1 MRWRKILALCASIAT
16 FIAFAA
22 WAGENWVEV
31 GADPQ
36 GKYYVDA
43 NSLQVEGETMRF
55 RKKGVYN
62 FMMLETF
69 GDKKISF
76 RESVGTIEIDCA
88 RRIHRVVQMD
98 IVGPEGTVEWSTGK
112 MNRMWEDIA
121 PDSVGNETHAYVCRG
136 MTSS

>member
-1 MRWRKILALCASIAT
+1 MRWRNILALCAPLFAG
-16 FIAFAA
+16 AA
-22 WAGENWVEV
+22 WAAENWVEV

-43 NSLQVEGETMRF
+43 NSLHVEGETTRF

-62 FMMLETF
+62 FMILETF
-69 GDKKISF
+69 GERKVSF

-88 RRIHRVVQMD
+88 RRIHRMVQMD
-98 IVGPEGTVEWSTGK
+98 IVGPDGKVQWTTGK
-112 MNRMWEDIA
+112 MNRMWEDIP
-121 PDSVGNETHAYVCRG
+121 PDSLANETHAYVCRG

>member
-1 MRWRKILALCASIAT
+1 MRWRNILALCAILLSG
-16 FIAFAA
+16 AA
-22 WAGENWVEV
+22 RAAENWVEV

-43 NSLQVEGETMRF
+43 NSLQVDGETTRF

-69 GDKKISF
+69 GEKKVSF

-88 RRIHRVVQMD
+88 RRIHRMVQMD
-98 IVGPEGTVEWSTGK
+98 IVGPEGKVAWTTGK
-112 MNRMWEDIA
+112 MNRMWEDI
-121 PDSVGNETHAYVCRG
+121 PLDSLANETHAYVCRG